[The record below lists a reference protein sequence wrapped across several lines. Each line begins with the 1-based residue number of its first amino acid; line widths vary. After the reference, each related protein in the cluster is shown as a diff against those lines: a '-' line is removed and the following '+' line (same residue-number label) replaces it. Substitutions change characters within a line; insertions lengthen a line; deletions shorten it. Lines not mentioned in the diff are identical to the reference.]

1 MRKAKSVPADIQ
13 QLRSALLREGVAT
26 YPLAMQAIA
35 EFRHEVFEILNRV
48 AQRKA
53 TAISQIVGSKELK
66 RDWDV
71 VDDFLDGPDT
81 CLSVFT
87 KGACSFRIDVFWQD
101 VDRPP
106 APVRIAAGIW
116 CEKRATFEKVDKALQ
131 DKFGNRVTTNV
142 EDYECYLEKA
152 IPQEHIDKLESEL
165 GEICDAWIRMLR
177 SVNVRKLIRSKQ

>member
-1 MRKAKSVPADIQ
+1 MRTTKGKSADIQ
-13 QLRSALLREGVAT
+13 RLRSALVREGVTT
-26 YPLAMQAIA
+26 YPLAMQALA
-35 EFRHEVFEILNRV
+35 EFRREVFEILERL
-48 AQRKA
+48 AKRRA
-53 TAISQIVGSKELK
+53 TAISQIVGSKELE
-66 RDWDV
+66 RDWDE

-106 APVRIAAGIW
+106 ASVRIAAGIW

-152 IPQEHIDKLESEL
+152 IPPEQIDKLEAEL

-177 SVNVRKLIRSKQ
+177 SVNVRKLIHSKQ